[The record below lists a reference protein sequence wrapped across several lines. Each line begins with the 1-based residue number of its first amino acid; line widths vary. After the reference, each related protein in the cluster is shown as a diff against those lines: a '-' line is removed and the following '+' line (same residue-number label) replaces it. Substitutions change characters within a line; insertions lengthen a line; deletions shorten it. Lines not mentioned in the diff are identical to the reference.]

1 MMVSQYQFRL
11 KYHTEA
17 KSTVQARRLDYVR
30 AYGYKGEEVSAED
43 MAALEY
49 LDAIECHLRE
59 LAGRIDSGWNTAP
72 VKEALACQP
81 DAGNLDKVEDALIP
95 LMQLHERMLLQ
106 SDFAEAKLIALLD
119 RADTSF
125 VCEWAE
131 TLLGQVYRHRG
142 RYTRLQ
148 KKLEAAINSKLKLQ

>member
-17 KSTVQARRLDYVR
+17 KSTVRARRLDYVR

-72 VKEALACQP
+72 RQGGAGLPAGRREPGQGGGRFDSP
-81 DAGNLDKVEDALIP
+81 DA
-95 LMQLHERMLLQ
+95 
-106 SDFAEAKLIALLD
+106 
-119 RADTSF
+119 
-125 VCEWAE
+125 
-131 TLLGQVYRHRG
+131 
-142 RYTRLQ
+142 
-148 KKLEAAINSKLKLQ
+148 AA